1 MSLPI
6 GQGLPVTWAKLLSNI
21 LICLDLGLELLQSF
35 LMCFL
40 PALSNWSNEIWLSPE
55 HFAKDTTI
63 GDRDIESGQKLENEM
78 KAVRICSCLVL
89 SFLLSEEKMKKE
101 NRSLNESC
109 QSTTH

>member
-1 MSLPI
+1 M
-6 GQGLPVTWAKLLSNI
+6 
-21 LICLDLGLELLQSF
+21 
-35 LMCFL
+35 FL

-63 GDRDIESGQKLENEM
+63 GNRDIESGQKLENEM

-101 NRSLNESC
+101 NWSLNESC
-109 QSTTH
+109 QSTQLNAEHNKPRGTGENQREQGGMLTTLKEFECRTTIY

>member
-1 MSLPI
+1 M
-6 GQGLPVTWAKLLSNI
+6 
-21 LICLDLGLELLQSF
+21 
-35 LMCFL
+35 FL

-63 GDRDIESGQKLENEM
+63 GDRDIGSGQKLENEM

-109 QSTTH
+109 QSTTQLNAEHNKPCGTGENQREQGGMLTTLKKFERRTTIY